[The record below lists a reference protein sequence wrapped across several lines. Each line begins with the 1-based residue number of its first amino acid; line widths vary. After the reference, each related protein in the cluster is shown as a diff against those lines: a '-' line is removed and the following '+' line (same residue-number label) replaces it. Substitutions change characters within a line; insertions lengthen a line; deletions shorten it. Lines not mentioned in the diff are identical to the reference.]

1 MLAQRQSGDG
11 VVGVLSYGI
20 IGYGYWGPNLAR
32 SFARAAD
39 SKVAAIAD
47 ADPHKRLQA
56 ARAYPGTAI
65 TDNPEAVI
73 CDPKVDV
80 VAIATPV
87 SSHYRLGKA
96 SLQAGK
102 HIFIEKPFTTRAA
115 EAQDLIEEAERRKL
129 QIFVDHTFVYT
140 GAVRKIRQVIEQ
152 GDLGK
157 VLYYDSVRINLG
169 LFQRDVNVLWDLT
182 IYDLAILDYILPQKP
197 IAVSA
202 VAVDPIGDQPASIG
216 YLTLYYA
223 SSTIAHVH
231 ASWLA
236 PVKLRQTLIGGDKR
250 MIVYNDLDPS
260 EKVRIYDK
268 GIEFAKSD
276 EEAYR
281 LRVGYR
287 SGDMLAPQLDP
298 SEALMVAASHA
309 NDCIMRGVA
318 PITCGHAGRR
328 IVRIL
333 EGADELVQGQGR
345 IISLSA

>member
-1 MLAQRQSGDG
+1 MLR
-11 VVGVLSYGI
+11 YGI

-39 SKVAAIAD
+39 SKVSAIAD
-47 ADPHKRLQA
+47 IDPYKRAQA
-56 ARAYPGTAI
+56 TRAYPGIAV
-65 TDNPEAVI
+65 TDNPDAVI
-73 CDPKVDV
+73 GDPNVDV
-80 VAIATPV
+80 IAIATPV
-87 SSHYRLGKA
+87 SSHYHLGKA
-96 SLQAGK
+96 ALQAGK
-102 HIFIEKPFTTRAA
+102 HIFVEKPFTMRAA
-115 EAQDLIEEAERRKL
+115 EAQDLVEEAERRKL

-152 GDLGK
+152 GDLGNI
-157 VLYYDSVRINLG
+157 LYYNSVRINLG

-182 IYDLAILDYILPQKP
+182 IHDIAILDYILPQKP

-223 SSTIAHVH
+223 TSTIAHVH

-250 MIVYNDLDPS
+250 MIVYNDLDSS

-268 GIEFAKSD
+268 GIEFAKSV
-276 EEAYR
+276 EETYR

-309 NDCIMRGVA
+309 NDCIMRGVT
-318 PITCGHAGRR
+318 PITSGHAGCR
-328 IVRIL
+328 IVQIL
-333 EGADELVQGQGR
+333 EAADESVQGQGR
-345 IISLSA
+345 IISLSS